1 MAKFRIRVSTGKACG
16 AGTWDKVSVSIVG
29 MRGESPLLP
38 LDHLGKEFTAG
49 AEEDFEV
56 TLPHDVGPVLLLRV
70 HKAPLALPRPLGP
83 LAPNDAW
90 FCRWF
95 QLEPPGGVPLRF
107 PCYQWLEGA
116 GDLLLREGAAK
127 VSWADHHPILRR
139 QRQEEL
145 QSRQR
150 MYCWKTYSP
159 GWPHCL
165 DQPTA
170 KDLDLNIKYSVVK
183 NTKFY
188 TKGSSAFAEL
198 KIKGLLD
205 RTGLWRSLREMRRM
219 FNFQKSPAAE
229 YVFEHWQDDTFFA
242 SQFLNGL
249 NPVLIQRC
257 RSLPKNFPVT
267 DDMVAPILGPGTSLQ
282 AELEKGSLFL
292 VDHGILSGVH
302 TNVINGKPQFS
313 AAPMT
318 LLYQSPGNGPLLPLA
333 IQLSQT
339 PGPNSPI
346 FLPTDDKWDWLLAKT
361 WVRNAEFSV
370 HEALTHLLHA
380 HLLPEVFT
388 LATLRQLPSCHPL
401 FKLLIPHTRYT
412 LHINTLAR
420 ELLIAPGQVVD
431 RSTGLGIGG
440 FSELIQRNMEQLSY
454 SVLCLP
460 EDIRA
465 RGVEDIPNYYYRD
478 DGMQIW
484 GAVER
489 FVSEIVGIYYPNDA
503 SVRDDQEL
511 QAWVREIFSRGF
523 LDRES
528 SGVPSSLDTQ
538 EALVQYVTMVIF
550 TCSAQHSAV
559 SAGQF
564 DSSIWMPNLPPTMQL
579 PPPTS
584 KGQAQPEGFIATLPP
599 VNATCDI
606 IIALW
611 LLSREPGDQRP
622 LGTYPDEHFTEEAPQ
637 RSIAAFQNHLTQISR
652 DIKERNQKLA
662 LPYPYLDPPLIE
674 NSVSI

>member
-95 QLEPPGGVPLRF
+95 QLEH
-107 PCYQWLEGA
+107 
-116 GDLLLREGAAK
+116 K
-127 VSWADHHPILRR
+127 VSWADHHPVLQR
-139 QRQEEL
+139 QRLEEL

-165 DQPTA
+165 DQATA
-170 KDLDLNIKYSVVK
+170 KDLDLNVKYSVVK

-188 TKGSSAFAEL
+188 MKGSSAFAEL

-219 FNFQKSPAAE
+219 FNFRKSPAAE

-292 VDHGILSGVH
+292 VDHGILSGVR

-339 PGPNSPI
+339 PGPNNPI

-401 FKLLIPHTRYT
+401 FK
-412 LHINTLAR
+412 
-420 ELLIAPGQVVD
+420 
-431 RSTGLGIGG
+431 STGLGIGG

-484 GAVER
+484 GAMER

-538 EALVQYVTMVIF
+538 EALVRYVTMVIF
-550 TCSAQHSAV
+550 TCSAQHSAI

-564 DSSIWMPNLPPTMQL
+564 DSSVWMPNLPPTMQL

-637 RSIAAFQNHLTQISR
+637 RSIAAFQDHLTQISR

-662 LPYPYLDPPLIE
+662 LPYPYLDPSLIE